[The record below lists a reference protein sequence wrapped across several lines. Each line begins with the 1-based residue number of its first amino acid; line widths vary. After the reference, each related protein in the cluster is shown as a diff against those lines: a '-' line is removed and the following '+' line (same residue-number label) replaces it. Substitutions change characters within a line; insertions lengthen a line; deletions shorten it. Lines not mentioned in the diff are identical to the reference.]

1 MSDSTDSE
9 TGWNTTPDARAFAFD
24 LDRALSAVVLVH
36 ARVPDSAL
44 TAGALGTERAGNGV
58 CIGEDGLVLTI
69 GYLVTEA
76 EQVWL
81 TSSEGQTAQGYV
93 VGYDQ
98 ESGLGLVRAV
108 QPLDVP
114 FLTLGNSDSV
124 TPGDALVV
132 AGHGGRDHAINAKV
146 TTKGEFA
153 GYWEYVLDEAI
164 FSFPAHP
171 NWGGAGAIGMQ
182 GELLGIGSLLVQQ
195 VTPSGESASVNMIV
209 PINLLKPVFDDL
221 CSYGRRNSPGRPWM
235 GMLVQDVGDRL
246 VVGSTYPGCPADE
259 AGLKPGDVITA
270 VAGEEQTGLAQM
282 FRKVWS
288 LGPAGVEVPLKVVR
302 EGKVFEVVLRSI
314 DRNVRLI
321 SGKLH

>member
-1 MSDSTDSE
+1 MSDSTDRE
-9 TGWNTTPDARAFAFD
+9 AGWSPTPDPRALAFD

-36 ARVPDSAL
+36 ARVPESAL
-44 TAGALGTERAGNGV
+44 TAGPLGTERAGNGV

-81 TSSEGQTAQGYV
+81 TSSEGQTAQGYL

-108 QPLDVP
+108 QPLEVP
-114 FLTLGNSDSV
+114 LLPLGDSDSV
-124 TPGDALVV
+124 APGDAMVV
-132 AGHGGRDHAINAKV
+132 AGHGGRDQAINAKV

-164 FSFPAHP
+164 FTFPAHP

-195 VTPSGESASVNMIV
+195 VAPSGESASANMIV
-209 PINLLKPVFDDL
+209 PINLLKPVFEDL
-221 CSYGRRNSPGRPWM
+221 CNYGRRNSPARPWM

-246 VVGSTYPGCPADE
+246 VVGSTYPGCPADN
-259 AGLKPGDVITA
+259 AGLKPGDIIVA
-270 VAGEEQTGLAQM
+270 VADEEQTGLAQM

-288 LGPAGVEVPLKVVR
+288 LGPAGTDVPLKIVR
-302 EGKVFEVVLRSI
+302 EGQALEIVLHSI
-314 DRNVRLI
+314 DRNARLI
-321 SGKLH
+321 SAKLH

>member
-9 TGWNTTPDARAFAFD
+9 AGWNPTPDPRALAFD

-36 ARVPDSAL
+36 SRVPESAL
-44 TAGALGTERAGNGV
+44 TASALGTERAGNGV
-58 CIGEDGLVLTI
+58 CIGKDGLVLTI

-76 EQVWL
+76 EQLWL
-81 TSSEGQTAQGYV
+81 TSNEGQTAQGYV

-98 ESGLGLVRAV
+98 ESGFGLVRAV
-108 QPLDVP
+108 QPLEVP
-114 FLTLGNSDSV
+114 FLPLGNSDSV
-124 TPGDALVV
+124 VPGDTVLI
-132 AGHGGRDHAINAKV
+132 AGHGGRDQAINAKV

-164 FSFPAHP
+164 FTFPAHP
-171 NWGGAGAIGMQ
+171 NWGGTGVIGMQ

-195 VTPSGESASVNMIV
+195 VTPSGESASANMIV

-221 CSYGRRNSPGRPWM
+221 CNFSRRNSPARPWM

-259 AGLKPGDVITA
+259 AGLKSGDTIAA
-270 VAGEEQTGLAQM
+270 VAGEEPTGLAQM

-288 LGPAGVEVPLKVVR
+288 LGPAGVKVPLKVVR
-302 EGKVFEVVLRSI
+302 EGQAFEVVLHSI
-314 DRNVRLI
+314 DRNARLI

>member
-9 TGWNTTPDARAFAFD
+9 PGWNPTPDPRALAFD
-24 LDRALSAVVLVH
+24 LDQALSALVLVH
-36 ARVPDSAL
+36 SRVPETAL

-58 CIGEDGLVLTI
+58 CIGDDGLILTI

-81 TSSEGQTAQGYV
+81 TSGEGQTAQGYV

-98 ESGLGLVRAV
+98 ETGFGLVRAA
-108 QPLDVP
+108 QPLEVP
-114 FLTLGNSDSV
+114 FLALGDSDSV
-124 TPGDALVV
+124 VPGDSMIV
-132 AGHGGRDHAINAKV
+132 AGHGGRDQAINAKV
-146 TTKGEFA
+146 TTRGEFA

-164 FSFPAHP
+164 FTFPAHP
-171 NWGGAGAIGMQ
+171 NWGGTGAIGMQ

-195 VTPSGESASVNMIV
+195 ITQSGESASANMIV
-209 PINLLKPVFDDL
+209 PIDLLKPVFDDL
-221 CSYGRRNSPGRPWM
+221 CNYGRRNTPARPWM

-246 VVGSTYPGCPADE
+246 VVGSTYPGCPADK
-259 AGLKPGDVITA
+259 AGLKPGDIIVA
-270 VAGEEQTGLAQM
+270 VAGEEQSGLAQM

-288 LGPAGVEVPLKVVR
+288 LGPAGTEIPLTMVR
-302 EGKVFEVVLRSI
+302 EGQAFEAVLHSI
-314 DRNVRLI
+314 DRNARLI